1 MAIRIIV
8 FGIGSHQ
15 WRAQTEFGNLP
26 RTMRIETNKIIQG
39 LWIGSELS
47 VMEQLSISSFLL
59 SGHDY
64 HLYVYDDLKYI
75 PAGTVVRDASE
86 ILPSSSIFQYKNR
99 PSYAGFSNFF
109 RYKLLLERGGWWA
122 DTDIICLKPFDFPDA
137 YVFSSEIN
145 HRGSEVVNSGVI
157 KAPPGSDVMAYAWKV
172 CQGKN
177 PARLVW
183 GETGPK
189 LMAKADKGLDW
200 ISTKR
205 VTKLSARLIMKSG
218 ANCCSL
224 VFELFDE
231 RTYAI
236 HLWNEMWRLE
246 GQDKNA
252 QYSPTCL
259 YEKLKRIYLPVS
271 PHGTYQGTLAS
282 PAASS
287 IVSC

>member
-1 MAIRIIV
+1 M
-8 FGIGSHQ
+8 
-15 WRAQTEFGNLP
+15 
-26 RTMRIETNKIIQG
+26 MRIEANKIIQG

-122 DTDIICLKPFDFPDA
+122 DTDIVCLKPFDFPDE

-145 HRGSEVVNSGVI
+145 HRGCEVVNCGVI
-157 KAPPGSDVMAYAWKV
+157 KTPPASDVMAYAWKV

-189 LMAKADKGLDW
+189 LMAKAVKRFGLD
-200 ISTKR
+200 KH
-205 VTKLSARLIMKSG
+205 KKSHQAFCPIDYEEWHKVLQPG
-218 ANCCSL
+218 
-224 VFELFDE
+224 FELLDE

-252 QYSPTCL
+252 QYSLTCL

-271 PHGTYQGTLAS
+271 SHGTYQGNAG
-282 PAASS
+282 AASNA
-287 IVSC
+287 V